1 MCFKQHFS
9 AKRTCC
15 EKLEK
20 WNALFKLLPTL
31 WTPGKTACLSS
42 QYSMTKNRADHKNTE
57 KELHCLCLF
66 LAFQVISATT
76 TALITCHG
84 LAIELSQIRT
94 GEYSVIA

>member
-57 KELHCLCLF
+57 KRVILPMSLF
-66 LAFQVISATT
+66 RVS
-76 TALITCHG
+76 
-84 LAIELSQIRT
+84 SD
-94 GEYSVIA
+94 